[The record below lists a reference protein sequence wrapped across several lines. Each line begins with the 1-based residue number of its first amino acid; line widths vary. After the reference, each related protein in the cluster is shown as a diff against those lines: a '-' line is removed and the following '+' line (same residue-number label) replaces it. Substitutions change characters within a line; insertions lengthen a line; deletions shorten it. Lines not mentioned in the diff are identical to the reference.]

1 MYTWHFVFFIIS
13 GQPEPNQTFKN
24 DRPSHTMMMM
34 MKNHFIDPCD
44 HMMMIF
50 IFHNLKICV
59 DLGQHK
65 TKPNKQTDKFL
76 FSPHYCPVEQNIVHW
91 TFFLGLLIHCCGVE
105 EFFIFFFIFD
115 SYNIYSSKEKKEKKN
130 HTHKSNRMR
139 TSSL

>member
-1 MYTWHFVFFIIS
+1 MIVIILIVFFSVKMNKVKFQSASQCTPDISFFFIIS

-24 DRPSHTMMMM
+24 DRPSHTMMM

-105 EFFIFFFIFD
+105 EFFIFFFHF
-115 SYNIYSSKEKKEKKN
+115 
-130 HTHKSNRMR
+130 
-139 TSSL
+139 